1 MAEQVS
7 VRGVDVKIRNPW
19 LVFLWAIVTLGIYY
33 LVWYYKV
40 NRELRD
46 YGRATGT
53 PELGD
58 SPLTSLLAITL
69 GWLIVIPPFVSVYRT
84 FGRIATAQHV
94 AGVGR
99 EANSVLGLVLFFVAL
114 IFLPVELPYAQIEL
128 NEVWRREREAPAG
141 GAGDAAP
148 PEAPTSQ
155 AELPSEPAAE
165 TPPET
170 P

>member
-69 GWLIVIPPFVSVYRT
+69 GWLIVIPPFVSMYRT

-99 EANSVLGLVLFFVAL
+99 EANPVLGLVLFFVAL

>member
-58 SPLTSLLAITL
+58 SPLTSLLAITV
-69 GWLIVIPPFVSVYRT
+69 GWLIVIPPFVSMYRT

-99 EANSVLGLVLFFVAL
+99 EASPVLGLVLFFVAL

-128 NEVWRREREAPAG
+128 NEVWRREREAPAA

>member
-40 NRELRD
+40 NREMRD

-69 GWLIVIPPFVSVYRT
+69 GWLVVVPPFVSMYRT
-84 FGRIATAQHV
+84 FARIATAQHV
-94 AGVGR
+94 AGLR
-99 EANSVLGLVLFFVAL
+99 SEASPVLGLVLFFVAL
-114 IFLPVELPYAQIEL
+114 LLLPVELPYAQIEL
-128 NEVWRREREAPAG
+128 NKVWEREREVPAGAAGEAAPAP
-141 GAGDAAP
+141 APDELPAAP
-148 PEAPTSQ
+148 P
-155 AELPSEPAAE
+155 PA
-165 TPPET
+165 PPET
-170 P
+170 G

>member
-99 EANSVLGLVLFFVAL
+99 EANPVLGLVLFFVAL

-128 NEVWRREREAPAG
+128 NEVWRREREAPAR

-165 TPPET
+165 TPPDT